1 MSHVKSNL
9 GEKFDHDNGNGNKSK
24 YIGQKSKTRDENCTS
39 ESSHKG
45 SEGITGRLLAKKKSH
60 CNDDTSPSKR
70 VKRRGVAPTASKL
83 SMAFKEASP
92 SFLGVNQPDSVQD
105 AKIME
110 ELNEKLTSDVGRSES
125 ETSSGTTHE
134 NETEKKAAADGI
146 NDTRQM
152 SRSASNL
159 TEKSKIEK
167 NSQKKKTNVLHSD
180 KATVKGRDSNTRTLS
195 EELKKSVTELHISRN
210 YKANVKI
217 PTITKSIKPRK
228 HDITLEIPCT
238 KENEE
243 LNGTKHSDN
252 NNRDKISRNGEQM
265 YITETKPDSIP
276 QKDVT
281 TTDGYPSS
289 LYEAIGDSYLY
300 DNYKEVDPNEEE
312 DEVDYVPGGY
322 HPAYIGELYNN
333 GKYVLVRKLGW
344 GNFSTVWLARD
355 RETNCHV
362 AMKIIKSA
370 RTHRLTAIDEIKILL
385 KINHTDLEHPGH
397 RHLVKL
403 LDYFDHRGVNGVH
416 ICMVFEVL
424 GENLVTLMIRYKHRG
439 LPIKF
444 VKQIS
449 RQVLWAVDFLH
460 RECGIIHTDIKPEN
474 VLLKIDDVEKLLGYV
489 GISVY
494 EKKIKRDQQE
504 QDKDPAYSEGNSYAT
519 PSSVVTN
526 RKSRKSRRPSVVFGS
541 QPLPSPLKQ
550 RSNPL
555 FYTRE
560 SSVSASRIRSG
571 GSLSS
576 SSWLPNSTAPVAG
589 SSRAHAIAVKSVS
602 EDQSVNSSASY
613 LDNLKA
619 MSEEF
624 HSNFEPLDL
633 KPPNEDELE
642 DSDVLKVK
650 LADLGNSCWIWKHFT
665 SDIQTRQYRSPEVIL
680 GAEWGC
686 SADIWSVGCM
696 IFELL
701 TGDYLFDPTHGQT
714 FSKDDDHLAQIVELL
729 GPLPKHLIR
738 DSKYGKRFFHSDMR
752 TLRNIKNLQ
761 AWPLE
766 SVLLEKYKFSETEA
780 HEVADFLSG
789 MLITDPKLRMDAAG
803 LSNHYWLNDCQIAG
817 YIDRECGTRGEDIGE
832 GWFREV
838 PRPHHITRK
847 TSSRH

>member
-1 MSHVKSNL
+1 MSQVRSNTQEKL
-9 GEKFDHDNGNGNKSK
+9 RQSNGEKNKNTVQKCSPVPSLHDQFERNTASM
-24 YIGQKSKTRDENCTS
+24 
-39 ESSHKG
+39 
-45 SEGITGRLLAKKKSH
+45 LAKKKSH

-70 VKRRGVAPTASKL
+70 VRRGVAPTASKL
-83 SMAFKEASP
+83 SIAFKEASP

-105 AKIME
+105 ARIME
-110 ELNEKLTSDVGRSES
+110 EMNEKLISDVGRSGSHISNGTVHEHVNSGEVSSDRTES
-125 ETSSGTTHE
+125 GHGSLPPDFKTKDKSKVE
-134 NETEKKAAADGI
+134 EKGI
-146 NDTRQM
+146 NVAPR
-152 SRSASNL
+152 
-159 TEKSKIEK
+159 K
-167 NSQKKKTNVLHSD
+167 LHSD
-180 KATVKGRDSNTRTLS
+180 RETNKDRDSNTRTLS
-195 EELKKSVTELHISRN
+195 EELKKSVNELHISGN
-210 YKANVKI
+210 YDANLKLSSRAKNIKLGKPRISLKI
-217 PTITKSIKPRK
+217 PV
-228 HDITLEIPCT
+228 E
-238 KENEE
+238 KENKKFEGSRPETVEE
-243 LNGTKHSDN
+243 KKEGMHIKGKNSNENSQEPSSITGDQ
-252 NNRDKISRNGEQM
+252 ISPS
-265 YITETKPDSIP
+265 YS
-276 QKDVT
+276 
-281 TTDGYPSS
+281 SS

-300 DNYKEVDPNEEE
+300 DNYKEVNPNEEE

-322 HPAYIGELYNN
+322 HPAYIGELYSN

-355 RETNCHV
+355 RETNRHV

-370 RTHRLTAIDEIKILL
+370 RTHRLTAIDEIKILS

-449 RQVLWAVDFLH
+449 KQVLWAVDFLH

-494 EKKIKRDQQE
+494 EKKIKRDQFE
-504 QDKDPAYSEGNSYAT
+504 QGKGSTDSEHNSYPT
-519 PSSVVTN
+519 QSSVVTK
-526 RKSRKSRRPSVVFGS
+526 RKSRKSRRPSVVIGS

-550 RSNPL
+550 RSNSL
-555 FYTRE
+555 FYSRE
-560 SSVSASRIRSG
+560 SSLSGSRVRSG
-571 GSLSS
+571 VSVSS
-576 SSWLPNSTAPVAG
+576 SSWLLSSTNSVSG
-589 SSRAHAIAVKSVS
+589 SSNARAIARKESSVEPS
-602 EDQSVNSSASY
+602 MDASASY

-619 MSEEF
+619 MSQEF

-642 DSDVLKVK
+642 DDDVIRVK

-714 FSKDDDHLAQIVELL
+714 FSKDDDHLAQIIELL

-738 DSKYGKRFFHSDMR
+738 DSKYGRRFFHSDQQ

-766 SVLLEKYKFSETEA
+766 NVLLEKYKFSQTDA
-780 HEVADFLSG
+780 HEIADFLSG

-803 LSNHYWLNDCQIAG
+803 LSNHYWLNDCQIDG

-832 GWFREV
+832 GWYREV
-838 PRPHHITRK
+838 QRLQHITRK
-847 TSSRH
+847 TSGRH